1 MPAEKPLY
9 ALTGL
14 ELLDLIK
21 QKKIGI
27 ADILESQSLRTKA
40 VEGKVK
46 SFARFTDN
54 TTSGIPIAVKD
65 NICIQGQP
73 TTCASKILENFIPPY
88 DATVIQRLKNSGFII
103 QGQTNM
109 DEFAFGSS
117 CENSAFFPT
126 RNPWNPDC
134 VPGGSS
140 GGSAA
145 AVAADEAIWALG
157 SDTGGSIRQPAS
169 FCGVVGLKPTYGRV
183 SRYGLIAFASSLDQ
197 IGPLTK
203 DVRDSAYL
211 TNIISGY
218 DPNDSTSLNLPV
230 GDYLKSLEKDIKGI
244 KIGVPKEYFSLSGDG
259 ELEGL
264 DREVKEAVRE
274 AIAQLRKL
282 GAEVSEVSLPHTE
295 YAVAVYYIVATAEA
309 SSNLARFDGVQYGLR
324 VRSADNLIAMYKK
337 TRQAGFGPE
346 AKRRIILGT
355 YVLSH
360 GYYEA
365 YYVRAL
371 KVRALIARDFTEV
384 FKEYD
389 CIVTPTSP
397 TTAFRLGEKLEN
409 PLAMY
414 LSDVYTISANL
425 AGVPAI
431 SVPCG
436 SSKAGLPIGLQIT
449 AKAFDEEMLFRVA
462 YNYEQATLWH
472 KMKPNL

>member
-46 SFARFTDN
+46 AFARFTD
-54 TTSGIPIAVKD
+54 TTASGIPIAVKD
-65 NICIQGQP
+65 NICIQGQL

-88 DATVIQRLKNSGFII
+88 DATVIQRLKKSGFVI

-145 AVAADEAIWALG
+145 AVAADEAVWALG

-203 DVRDSAYL
+203 DVRDNAYL
-211 TNIISGY
+211 TSIISGY

-230 GDYLKSLEKDIKGI
+230 GDYQKSLEKDIKGI

-264 DREVKEAVRE
+264 DREVKEAVEE

-282 GAEVSEVSLPHTE
+282 GAVVSEVSLPHTE
-295 YAVAVYYIVATAEA
+295 YAVGVYYIVATAEA

-324 VRSADNLIAMYKK
+324 ARNADNLITMYKK

-365 YYVRAL
+365 YYLRAL

-436 SSKAGLPIGLQIT
+436 SSKKGLPIGLQIT
-449 AKAFDEEMLFRVA
+449 AKAFDEETLFRVA
-462 YNYEQATLWH
+462 YNYEQATPWH
-472 KMKPNL
+472 KLKPKI

>member
-9 ALTGL
+9 TLTGL

-46 SFARFTDN
+46 AFARFTD
-54 TTSGIPIAVKD
+54 TTASGIPIAVKD
-65 NICIQGQP
+65 NICIQGQL

-88 DATVIQRLKNSGFII
+88 DATVIQRLKKSGFVI

-145 AVAADEAIWALG
+145 AVAADEAVWALG

-203 DVRDSAYL
+203 DVRDNAYL
-211 TNIISGY
+211 TSIISGY

-230 GDYLKSLEKDIKGI
+230 GDYQKSLEKDIKGI

-264 DREVKEAVRE
+264 DREVKEAVEE

-282 GAEVSEVSLPHTE
+282 GAVVSEVSLPHTE
-295 YAVAVYYIVATAEA
+295 YAVGVYYIVATAEA

-324 VRSADNLIAMYKK
+324 ARNADNLITMYKK

-365 YYVRAL
+365 YYLRAL

-436 SSKAGLPIGLQIT
+436 SNKAGLPIGLQIT
-449 AKAFDEEMLFRVA
+449 AKAFDEETLFRVA
-462 YNYEQATLWH
+462 YNYEQATPWH
-472 KMKPNL
+472 KLKPRL